1 MRFMPKSMA
10 RLRRWVRA
18 TRRWEKC
25 FFDAAR
31 KKNGQTSVSPI
42 SSYVRIPQSGGGE
55 EKNGAPSLIIHIAMA
70 LANASCCSASPGLP
84 GRRKTTV
91 TPDVAERVVRAAAG
105 TAASPATAARLR
117 RSPRGDLARVNLR
130 HFFRI

>member
-91 TPDVAERVVRAAAG
+91 TPDVAERVVVQPPALPPAPPPLPGSAGAPAA
-105 TAASPATAARLR
+105 TSLE
-117 RSPRGDLARVNLR
+117 
-130 HFFRI
+130 

>member
-55 EKNGAPSLIIHIAMA
+55 GKNGAPSLIIHIAMA

-84 GRRKTTV
+84 GTSGE
-91 TPDVAERVVRAAAG
+91 AEGDRPSTRDDGASAA
-105 TAASPATAARLR
+105 TSNET
-117 RSPRGDLARVNLR
+117 
-130 HFFRI
+130 